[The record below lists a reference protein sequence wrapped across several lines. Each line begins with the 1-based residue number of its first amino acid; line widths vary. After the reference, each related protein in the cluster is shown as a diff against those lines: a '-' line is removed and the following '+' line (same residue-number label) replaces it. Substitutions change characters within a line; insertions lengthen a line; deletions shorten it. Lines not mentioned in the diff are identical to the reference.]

1 MKRISLSIAL
11 PTAVLIMLGTASAT
25 HAASTANLKVTGV
38 IRPGACDLTLSSRG
52 TVDYGTIARTN
63 LSANAPTALPEKIVV
78 FVINCPGSAAKTALK
93 LTDNRADTVVNGII
107 QAIDNSLGDK
117 TAFGLGTANNKHLG
131 VYGVQFH
138 AVNGENGLLTPYHRD
153 DSSSGWLRNAQIAD
167 HYFSGDQKSWGIS
180 DVSGPSAFKRITGY
194 LNIRAVIDKLGNLP
208 AGDDLQLN
216 GSATLEV
223 IYL

>member
-11 PTAVLIMLGTASAT
+11 PAAVLIFLGTASAA

-52 TVDYGTIARTN
+52 TVDYGTIARTA
-63 LSANAPTALPEKIVV
+63 LSVTAPTALPEKIIA
-78 FVINCPGSAAKTALK
+78 FVINCPGSASKTAIT
-93 LTDNRADTVVNGII
+93 LTDNRAETVINGII
-107 QAIDNSLGDK
+107 RSIDNSLGDK
-117 TAFGLGTANNKHLG
+117 AAFGLGSANNRHLG

-138 AVNGENGLLTPYHRD
+138 AVNGESGLLNPYHRA
-153 DSSSGWLRNAQIAD
+153 DSSASWRRNTEIAD

-180 DVSGPSAFKRITGY
+180 EISGPSAFKRITGY